1 MIHNNYLKVWIR
13 NDILS
18 YIMRQLSC
26 AQIHYIYIYICMYVY
41 IYIYVCMY
49 IYIYICMY
57 IYMYVCIYICM
68 YYVKEPIQ
76 SKILII
82 RWGLKILFI
91 LFSNIPYSS
100 ESSLKLKLARVYI
113 VLCLI
118 FIK

>member
-1 MIHNNYLKVWIR
+1 MIFYHISCVSSRVRKS
-13 NDILS
+13 IL
-18 YIMRQLSC
+18 YI
-26 AQIHYIYIYICMYVY
+26 YIYIYICMY
-41 IYIYVCMY
+41 C
-49 IYIYICMY
+49 
-57 IYMYVCIYICM
+57 
-68 YYVKEPIQ
+68 VKEPIQ

-91 LFSNIPYSS
+91 LFSNIPSSS

>member
-26 AQIHYIYIYICMYVY
+26 AQIHYIYIYICMY
-41 IYIYVCMY
+41 C
-49 IYIYICMY
+49 
-57 IYMYVCIYICM
+57 
-68 YYVKEPIQ
+68 VKEPIQ

-91 LFSNIPYSS
+91 LFSNIPSSS

>member
-1 MIHNNYLKVWIR
+1 MIFYHI
-13 NDILS
+13 
-18 YIMRQLSC
+18 SC
-26 AQIHYIYIYICMYVY
+26 VSSRVRKSIIYIYICMY
-41 IYIYVCMY
+41 C
-49 IYIYICMY
+49 
-57 IYMYVCIYICM
+57 
-68 YYVKEPIQ
+68 VKEPIQ

-91 LFSNIPYSS
+91 LFSNIPSSS